1 MTTLR
6 SFQEEIDKVRS
17 VEIQK
22 LRAKVAQERE
32 ETEKSKVAL
41 KSKEAEYKTSN
52 KGGEDVNVLNKG
64 KLKSDAKLTAP
75 QAKEMEK
82 PVESDTKE
90 EATSP
95 VEDRRSV
102 VLDTS
107 ETEEKIQVCLILSHW
122 PRILIEISIEASP
135 FYDSRRL

>member
-22 LRAKVAQERE
+22 QRAKVAQERE
-32 ETEKSKVAL
+32 ETEKSKVTL
-41 KSKEAEYKTSN
+41 KSKEGEHKASN
-52 KGGEDVNVLNKG
+52 KGEKDVKILNKG
-64 KLKSDAKLTAP
+64 NLNSDAKLTTP

-82 PVESDTKE
+82 PVESETKE

-95 VEDRRSV
+95 VEDRISV

-107 ETEEKIQVCLILSHW
+107 ETEEKIQVCPILSHW
-122 PRILIEISIEASP
+122 SRILIEISIEASP
-135 FYDSRRL
+135 LYDSRRL